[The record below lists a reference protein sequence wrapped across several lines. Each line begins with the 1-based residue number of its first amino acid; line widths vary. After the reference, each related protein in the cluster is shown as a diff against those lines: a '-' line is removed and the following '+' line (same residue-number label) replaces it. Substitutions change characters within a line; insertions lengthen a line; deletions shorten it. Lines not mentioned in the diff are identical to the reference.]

1 MNVSDP
7 ERTKITRMTRYSCLK
22 IETNSNSQFYLN
34 WLSIR
39 KHWKKNRILFN
50 LIFLKIY
57 FPLKFLRI
65 LEKKKKIDLNL
76 ILAWK
81 RLKYINLCSTTI
93 IQKILNTK
101 KKYFCQES
109 LINRPVHKIF
119 FIEKITG
126 CICCAKDL
134 KRQGPIWWSEW
145 DQVKRMFESKMNY
158 FLVLRLYQ
166 FSLLKEIKI
175 FSKKKKFFFSK
186 LSKIQNIFPWGIS
199 FLPKICI
206 FSYKFP
212 EFVFLKFWNFIY

>member
-1 MNVSDP
+1 MNIFNP
-7 ERTKITRMTRYSCLK
+7 ERTKKTKTTQYSCLK
-22 IETNSNSQFYLN
+22 IQTNSNSQFYFN

-57 FPLKFLRI
+57 FPLKYLRI

-93 IQKILNTK
+93 IQKIVNTK
-101 KKYFCQES
+101 KRYFCLES

-119 FIEKITG
+119 FIEEITG

-134 KRQGPIWWSEW
+134 KRQGPIWWNEW
-145 DQVKRMFESKMNY
+145 DRVKSMLKSKMNY

-166 FSLLKEIKI
+166 FSLLKDFKI
-175 FSKKKKFFFSK
+175 FQIKKKILFTK
-186 LSKIQNIFPWGIS
+186 LSKIFRYFPWEIS
-199 FLPKICI
+199 FLPKICDI
-206 FSYKFP
+206 SKNLTV
-212 EFVFLKFWNFIY
+212 FVFFKFWIFIY